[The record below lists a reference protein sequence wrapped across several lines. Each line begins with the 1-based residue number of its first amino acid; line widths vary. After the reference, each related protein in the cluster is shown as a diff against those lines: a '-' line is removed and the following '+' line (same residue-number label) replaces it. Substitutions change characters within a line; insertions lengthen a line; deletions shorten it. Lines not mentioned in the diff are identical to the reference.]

1 MDLEESPRPWEEESQ
16 DSGMSLE
23 GSPALAD
30 EDFGSQGLTSG
41 ETGFRLA
48 GRFAMEDSGMIL
60 EESQDSGMILEERR
74 ELADENFGNA
84 GVPQQACLAAQLLST
99 SW

>member
-1 MDLEESPRPWEEESQ
+1 MHWPGFLVGGVSAADLSRSWVQFPKENTR
-16 DSGMSLE
+16 
-23 GSPALAD
+23 AK
-30 EDFGSQGLTSG
+30 GLTSG

-48 GRFAMEDSGMIL
+48 GRFAMEDSGVIL